1 MANIDGSPFMQIQ
14 VKCDECP
21 DVHWLNSYY
30 VFIPKIGPLRDGHG
44 LRGAHSVLIENIST
58 LTYKEV
64 DIKLAE
70 LDTVLDV
77 EYGLCSSCKMDR
89 EHVFTHDEFADFGVL
104 NFHESENISD
114 SPENNFL
121 DSTRQTSSS
130 SQTSNMRPVVSSQS
144 ELFRDSA
151 LEGLAGYLG
160 SVTLEATIVTL
171 EPIQE
176 SDELTQ

>member
-1 MANIDGSPFMQIQ
+1 MSNIDGSPFMQIQ

-77 EYGLCSSCKMDR
+77 EYGLCSGCNMDR

-104 NFHESENISD
+104 NFHESENISFD

-130 SQTSNMRPVVSSQS
+130 QTSNVRPGVSRQS

-151 LEGLAGYLG
+151 LTQLTGYLG
-160 SVTLEATIVTL
+160 SVVLEADIVTL
-171 EPIQE
+171 APIPE
-176 SDELTQ
+176 SEGN